1 MIIVAGRLY
10 LRPGTREQF
19 LALSADTMMQ
29 ARRAPDCRDFVVAA
43 DPMEIDRVNVYEAWA
58 SREALAAFRGTGPGD
73 DLSALI
79 VRAEV
84 AEHVVTPA
92 GASATARG

>member
-1 MIIVAGRLY
+1 MIFVAGRLY

-19 LALSADTMMQ
+19 LALSADAMMQ
-29 ARRAPDCRDFVVAA
+29 ARRAPGCRDFVVAA
-43 DPMEIDRVNVYEAWA
+43 DPMELDRVNVYEAWT
-58 SREALAAFRGTGPGD
+58 SRAALAAFRGTGPGD

-84 AEHVVTPA
+84 AEHVVTPV